1 VNFVQNHTL
10 RLLVALLLAASF
22 AVGWWSVL
30 GMLAVRWTEPGGSHG
45 GLVVLLAGALAWKE
59 RRALLES
66 CSLPNWVGP
75 GLMMLGVAIR
85 VAGTWFAVEPL
96 AFLSIVPALAG
107 FCILMLGLRP
117 ERAAESSSQSATGD
131 VPQRRNTLA
140 VLALPLA
147 LVVLALPLPYGVE
160 SAVASWL
167 QHASTSTAVFGLQLL
182 GQPVFAVGN
191 ILQSGEVRVGVAEA
205 CSGLHLLSTQIILA
219 MLLAFWI
226 VRTPWQRA
234 ALVAGTPFV
243 AVGTNA
249 FRLAGM
255 LLAHRHAA
263 PASVAVIHDVLG
275 WLMAPLAL
283 AAVSVEILLLRWI
296 AREASPA
303 NGLAGGAS
311 KSTTVSAFVPGRS
324 TWNAT

>member
-1 VNFVQNHTL
+1 MSVVQTDNPPPH
-10 RLLVALLLAASF
+10 VALLLAASF

-30 GMLAVRWTEPGGSHG
+30 GLLAVRWSEPGGSHG
-45 GLVVLLAGALAWKE
+45 GLVVLLAAALAWKE
-59 RRALLES
+59 RRAVLES
-66 CSLPNWVGP
+66 RPLSNGVGL
-75 GLMMLGVAIR
+75 GLTLLAVAIR

-96 AFLSIVPALAG
+96 AFVSLIPALAG
-107 FCILMLGLRP
+107 FGVLMLGLRP
-117 ERAAESSSQSATGD
+117 ARPAESSSPSATGE
-131 VPQRRNTLA
+131 VPQRRSTLA
-140 VLALPLA
+140 VVALPLA
-147 LVVLALPLPYGVE
+147 FVLLALPLPYAVE
-160 SAVASWL
+160 YAVASWL
-167 QHASTSTAVFGLQLL
+167 QQASTSTAVFGLQLL

-219 MLLAFWI
+219 IFLAFWI
-226 VRTPWQRA
+226 VRSPWQRA
-234 ALVAGTPFV
+234 ALVAGAPFV

-255 LLAHRHAA
+255 LLVHRHAA
-263 PASVAVIHDVLG
+263 PASVPVFHDVLG

-283 AAVSVEILLLRWI
+283 AAVSLEILFLRWI
-296 AREASPA
+296 AGEASPA
-303 NGLAGGAS
+303 IGNASGAS